1 MNHRS
6 LFLAGVA
13 GFSLGMTAKADQLFG
28 VEYSATTP
36 LYSVDQ
42 GTGALSQI
50 GPSGQ
55 DNVGDLASDTRSG
68 SIRVWGVR
76 IAGGP
81 GGELLEFNTTTG
93 AATKVADIN
102 TTTRMTSLAFDP
114 VGGKLYG
121 NTSIGFGA
129 TADTLYE
136 IDPANGNATAVGA
149 INFPNVFALAFDQSG
164 RLFGVSDDAKQL
176 ISINPTSGA
185 GTLIAALAV
194 SAAYDIASR
203 PSDGTMFLEDSAG
216 DKLYTVDTG
225 NGALVEVGPFGG
237 SFVNIAGL
245 AFLPAVPEPSTV
257 WAGGVTAAM
266 LFGAAIR
273 HRRVKAKA

>member
-6 LFLAGVA
+6 IFLAGVA
-13 GFSLGMTAKADQLFG
+13 GFSLGMTAKADLLFG
-28 VEYSATTP
+28 VEFSDPTPTP

-42 GTGALSQI
+42 GTGALSPI

-55 DNVGDLASDTRSG
+55 DNVGDLTSDTRSG
-68 SIRVWGVR
+68 TTRVWGVR

-102 TTTRMTSLAFDP
+102 TTTRMVSLAFDP

-129 TADTLYE
+129 AADTLYE
-136 IDPANGNATAVGA
+136 INPANGNVTPLGT

-164 RLFGVSDDAKQL
+164 KLFGVSNDARQL
-176 ISINPTSGA
+176 VSINTTSGA
-185 GTLIAALAV
+185 GTLIAALTVV
-194 SAAYDIASR
+194 STFDMASR
-203 PSDGTMFLEDSAG
+203 PSDGAMFLEDSFGA
-216 DKLYTVDTG
+216 KLYKVDTG
-225 NGALVEVGPFGG
+225 NGALVEVGSFG
-237 SFVNIAGL
+237 SFANIAGL

-257 WAGGVTAAM
+257 WAGGV
-266 LFGAAIR
+266 
-273 HRRVKAKA
+273 